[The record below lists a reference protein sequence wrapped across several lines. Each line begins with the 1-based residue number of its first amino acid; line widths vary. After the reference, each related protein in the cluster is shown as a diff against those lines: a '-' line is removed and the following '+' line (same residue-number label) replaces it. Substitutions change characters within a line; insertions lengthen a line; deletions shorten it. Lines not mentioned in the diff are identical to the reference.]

1 MKCAACRLRTA
12 RCFGWFDPR
21 RKTGAPRFVCS
32 MRCMHEMRRRLGVI
46 DPDEHEIAAIQA
58 ASPMAGEYLE
68 SIGKTD
74 LAVLTDTEWLTL
86 LEVIIT
92 AYQDALAQRLDSG
105 SHPAPPL
112 PGRAA

>member
-1 MKCAACRLRTA
+1 M
-12 RCFGWFDPR
+12 
-21 RKTGAPRFVCS
+21 
-32 MRCMHEMRRRLGVI
+32 I

-86 LEVIIT
+86 LEVIVT
-92 AYQDALAQRLDSG
+92 AYQDALAQRLIAAAIRHRLCQG
-105 SHPAPPL
+105 GPHEGFHGAVR
-112 PGRAA
+112 RAARG